1 MADRADRAAARQL
14 SADLHA
20 VLQDCTSTA
29 EAMMRDHLDLLFE
42 QHLSRLVACCV
53 YGTTRKHN
61 VVVSI
66 KVVSITQSPAERL

>member
-1 MADRADRAAARQL
+1 
-14 SADLHA
+14 
-20 VLQDCTSTA
+20 
-29 EAMMRDHLDLLFE
+29 MREHLDLLFE

-66 KVVSITQSPAERL
+66 KVGCCHTCIPPLIIPHNFIIAQGSQR

>member
-1 MADRADRAAARQL
+1 M
-14 SADLHA
+14 
-20 VLQDCTSTA
+20 
-29 EAMMRDHLDLLFE
+29 EAMIREHLDLLFE

-66 KVVSITQSPAERL
+66 KVCCSLNESE

>member
-1 MADRADRAAARQL
+1 
-14 SADLHA
+14 
-20 VLQDCTSTA
+20 
-29 EAMMRDHLDLLFE
+29 MREHLDLLFE

-66 KVVSITQSPAERL
+66 KVCCATLSPWLCMSIWLNPIDAVKL

>member
-1 MADRADRAAARQL
+1 
-14 SADLHA
+14 
-20 VLQDCTSTA
+20 
-29 EAMMRDHLDLLFE
+29 MREHLDLLFE

-66 KVVSITQSPAERL
+66 KVGCCHTCTVLIPGGTQPHDCIL

>member
-1 MADRADRAAARQL
+1 
-14 SADLHA
+14 
-20 VLQDCTSTA
+20 
-29 EAMMRDHLDLLFE
+29 MREHLDLLFE

-66 KVVSITQSPAERL
+66 KVGYCHTSIYPLLVAYSFIIAQGSQC

>member
-1 MADRADRAAARQL
+1 MTFAF
-14 SADLHA
+14 
-20 VLQDCTSTA
+20 QDCISTV
-29 EAMMRDHLDLLFE
+29 EAMMREHLDLLFE

-66 KVVSITQSPAERL
+66 KVGCCRTCTTPPLLVAHTLVIARPNWC

>member
-1 MADRADRAAARQL
+1 
-14 SADLHA
+14 
-20 VLQDCTSTA
+20 
-29 EAMMRDHLDLLFE
+29 MREHLDLLFE

-66 KVVSITQSPAERL
+66 KVRHDHWIQWPRMPAT

>member
-1 MADRADRAAARQL
+1 
-14 SADLHA
+14 
-20 VLQDCTSTA
+20 
-29 EAMMRDHLDLLFE
+29 MREHLDLLFE

-66 KVVSITQSPAERL
+66 KVLPL

>member
-1 MADRADRAAARQL
+1 
-14 SADLHA
+14 
-20 VLQDCTSTA
+20 
-29 EAMMRDHLDLLFE
+29 MMQNHLDLLFE

-66 KVVSITQSPAERL
+66 KVFSINQSPAEGCKSHHV

>member
-1 MADRADRAAARQL
+1 
-14 SADLHA
+14 
-20 VLQDCTSTA
+20 
-29 EAMMRDHLDLLFE
+29 MREHLDLLFE

-66 KVVSITQSPAERL
+66 KVGCRLTCISFTCGSTQLHDRTTQPVLSD